1 MSYTHKFTKISAYVY
16 IKYKIKYSNLKKI
29 SLKSRIFARSKKE
42 MSANCCVITLAERFS
57 DFFVTSDFSIRV
69 VDNDEKNIENGARN
83 YTILYKNDGNI

>member
-1 MSYTHKFTKISAYVY
+1 MHAQ
-16 IKYKIKYSNLKKI
+16 
-29 SLKSRIFARSKKE
+29 KKE
-42 MSANCCVITLAERFS
+42 MSANCCVMTLVERFS